1 MLPGLIVRDESVA
14 ELTELL
20 ASYAELGFG
29 HAIVILEPRTAGAI
43 ERLAKRYGSAANDL
57 KQVGVARMENFSPFC
72 HP

>member
-43 ERLAKRYGSAANDL
+43 ERLAEAVRLS
-57 KQVGVARMENFSPFC
+57 RE
-72 HP
+72 